1 MCDAFRLGTRQQS
14 RGSVGSIRAWVAL
27 TELRILPLRG
37 GRTTEGSGRAP
48 CVRCLVGRMQ
58 PPQRSSPPTRQ
69 PQSRA
74 VTNRCH
80 RQPQRHMAYILRQ
93 LQCGHTPENSATP
106 SNRIWLSRLLARQT
120 IGNTRGLVLPTL
132 SPVYL
137 RLRARS
143 LDDDR
148 SESALPGPRPTR
160 THRALRSSRRPAGF
174 HPAERHWIW
183 RRLHLPPRLP
193 CRSHLPPWLTVSIP
207 LAAPACPAD
216 LTCRPGLPC
225 RSHLPPGHALA
236 ATSSPACR
244 GGMSSCPGGSRREVG
259 LGRQVYAGN
268 G

>member
-1 MCDAFRLGTRQQS
+1 MGGAH
-14 RGSVGSIRAWVAL
+14 RAASS
-27 TELRILPLRG
+27 P
-37 GRTTEGSGRAP
+37 TEGRENDRGQRTRPMRSLPGRSHAAAP
-48 CVRCLVGRMQ
+48 AEFPSNAPG
-58 PPQRSSPPTRQ
+58 TA
-69 PQSRA
+69 RA

-120 IGNTRGLVLPTL
+120 IGNTRGLILPTL

-160 THRALRSSRRPAGF
+160 THRALRSSRRPDGF

-183 RRLHLPPRLP
+183 RRLPLPPRLP
-193 CRSHLPPWLTVSIP
+193 CRSHLPPRLTVPIP